1 MKLKK
6 FYKNKRAF
14 SAIIAALIMML
25 LAVAAGVVVYAYVMG
40 WIGGAQQNPTQT
52 GKLSFDSIT
61 ANATAGTISMYVR
74 NVGSNNII
82 LNQAYVGGTAVAN
95 ATAITSTTGV
105 LAVQS
110 TAYLQVSYAMTVHN
124 FYDVKVVC
132 KDGTT
137 VSTSVE
143 AT

>member
-52 GKLSFDSIT
+52 GKTKFDSIT
-61 ANATAGTISMYVR
+61 ANATAGTISMYV
-74 NVGSNNII
+74 
-82 LNQAYVGGTAVAN
+82 
-95 ATAITSTTGV
+95 
-105 LAVQS
+105 
-110 TAYLQVSYAMTVHN
+110 
-124 FYDVKVVC
+124 
-132 KDGTT
+132 
-137 VSTSVE
+137 
-143 AT
+143 